1 MVDSKGQTRQG
12 REKWIRGAK
21 KKKRTVISWKLLPF
35 TCYLGRE
42 KEGRMLIAG
51 VGKGI
56 EEVGGGARAFGQ
68 SQESRTMRL
77 STLSGADRIQECPE
91 S

>member
-1 MVDSKGQTRQG
+1 
-12 REKWIRGAK
+12 
-21 KKKRTVISWKLLPF
+21 
-35 TCYLGRE
+35 
-42 KEGRMLIAG
+42 MLIAG